1 MKCPMVSI
9 TRDAQDCIEGKC
21 YFWNLDYSKCKWMQ
35 TIWKNGFAKNVDIQ
49 WHSMDDL
56 NSFITATISSVNS
69 ISHLWPEKDDKM
81 NGDKKFKEIYD
92 KFGGSY
98 GDLIE
103 EHLRVLTELEK
114 CRQLL
119 DEQTSKKI

>member
-1 MKCPMVSI
+1 
-9 TRDAQDCIEGKC
+9 
-21 YFWNLDYSKCKWMQ
+21 
-35 TIWKNGFAKNVDIQ
+35 
-49 WHSMDDL
+49 
-56 NSFITATISSVNS
+56 
-69 ISHLWPEKDDKM
+69 M

-103 EHLRVLTELEK
+103 EHLRVLNELRK

-119 DEQTSKKI
+119 NKQTIKKINEIK

>member
-1 MKCPMVSI
+1 M
-9 TRDAQDCIEGKC
+9 
-21 YFWNLDYSKCKWMQ
+21 
-35 TIWKNGFAKNVDIQ
+35 
-49 WHSMDDL
+49 
-56 NSFITATISSVNS
+56 
-69 ISHLWPEKDDKM
+69 KM

-103 EHLRVLTELEK
+103 EHIRVLDELEK

-119 DEQTSKKI
+119 AKQTSKKIKDKK